1 MTGVFLLPFVA
12 HLAFNG
18 VLIDQIAIV
27 VDQSIIKDSD
37 IERDIRTTE
46 FLNNQPLK
54 LTLAERKKAAN
65 RLIDQIFI
73 RQEIRA
79 GDYPVATSE
88 QAEAQLD
95 SLLKQRYGSRAAFQH
110 ALKLYGLD
118 EADLMEQFRWQLTVL
133 HFVDS
138 RFKPAVVLPEDGSAN
153 KLKLDEEVNRLFFAW
168 LDQHRKDA
176 RIVFYED
183 DLK

>member
-1 MTGVFLLPFVA
+1 
-12 HLAFNG
+12 
-18 VLIDQIAIV
+18 
-27 VDQSIIKDSD
+27 
-37 IERDIRTTE
+37 
-46 FLNNQPLK
+46 
-54 LTLAERKKAAN
+54 
-65 RLIDQIFI
+65 
-73 RQEIRA
+73 
-79 GDYPVATSE
+79 
-88 QAEAQLD
+88 
-95 SLLKQRYGSRAAFQH
+95 
-110 ALKLYGLD
+110 
-118 EADLMEQFRWQLTVL
+118 MEQFRWQLTVL